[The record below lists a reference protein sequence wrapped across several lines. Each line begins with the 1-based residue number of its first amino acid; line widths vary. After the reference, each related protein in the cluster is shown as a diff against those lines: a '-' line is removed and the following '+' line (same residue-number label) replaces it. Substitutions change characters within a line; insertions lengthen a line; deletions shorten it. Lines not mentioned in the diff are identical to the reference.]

1 MTQSR
6 DDGIGIHKGP
16 KNLGEKSRAGSSPA
30 PGISQ
35 DQLNDII
42 ERSRSLIKMI
52 LRCKQASCEYCLDEV
67 ILEIKKGTA
76 K

>member
-1 MTQSR
+1 
-6 DDGIGIHKGP
+6 
-16 KNLGEKSRAGSSPA
+16 
-30 PGISQ
+30 
-35 DQLNDII
+35 
-42 ERSRSLIKMI
+42 MI